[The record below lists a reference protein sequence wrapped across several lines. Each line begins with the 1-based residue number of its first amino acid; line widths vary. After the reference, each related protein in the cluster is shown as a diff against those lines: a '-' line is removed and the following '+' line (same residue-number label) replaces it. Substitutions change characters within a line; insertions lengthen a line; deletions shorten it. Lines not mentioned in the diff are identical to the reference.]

1 MLTRLA
7 VTYKDLRSIQ
17 EFDDKTI
24 LAIKAPPDTVL
35 NCDLQEVS
43 LCDCVHKTKFMGIR
57 NEEVEIMWQ
66 TIKAIMK
73 TWVCLINGIRYCFLG
88 GTCTCTCWD

>member
-1 MLTRLA
+1 MCSLTSYPTRLA

-35 NCDLQEVS
+35 NCDVQEV
-43 LCDCVHKTKFMGIR
+43 CVCVCVCVCMRACMCVCVHQQFNHTHM
-57 NEEVEIMWQ
+57 
-66 TIKAIMK
+66 
-73 TWVCLINGIRYCFLG
+73 
-88 GTCTCTCWD
+88 